1 VPPISEL
8 HLDVHGLTIGI
19 GGWPEVVDDLR
30 LDFAWFE
37 RRSPAAGAAQLRIA
51 IERRPPD
58 FAGLPDVPTILVTPR
73 NAVYQDGERTVVDYT
88 GRALAILDR
97 RSRTL
102 VVQSE
107 ERHLVHEVVYL
118 FTLSQTGEHL
128 DAQGLTRLHAL
139 GLVGHEGAVAVLLP
153 SGGGKSTLAL
163 RALREPGVRLLSDD
177 SPLLD
182 RRGRA
187 HPFPLR
193 IGIGREA
200 ARALPPDQV
209 RRIERLEYPVKYVV
223 SIDAFRAQIEREP
236 QPLAHIV
243 VARRRLGTN
252 ATLRTQSRG
261 AVVGPLFR
269 EGVVGL
275 GLAQM
280 IEWVL
285 QRGPRD
291 ALGKVGIAARR
302 AACCASATSRAQTW
316 QLDIGRDDDRNWK
329 ALAPL
334 LL

>member
-1 VPPISEL
+1 
-8 HLDVHGLTIGI
+8 LTIGMA
-19 GGWPEVVDDLR
+19 GWPEVVEDLR

-37 RRSPAAGAAQLRIA
+37 RLPPGAGAGDLRIA
-51 IERRPPD
+51 IERRAPD
-58 FAGLPDVPTILVTPR
+58 LADLPDIPAAFVTPR
-73 NAVYQDGERTVVDYT
+73 NAVYQYGDRTVVDYA

-97 RSRTL
+97 QSRTL
-102 VVQSE
+102 VVQGE
-107 ERHLVHEVVYL
+107 ERHLLHEIVYL

-128 DAQGLTRLHAL
+128 DAQGFTRLHAL
-139 GLVGHEGAVAVLLP
+139 GLVGAQGAVAVLLP

-177 SPLLD
+177 APLLD

-193 IGIGREA
+193 IGLGPAA
-200 ARALPPDQV
+200 ARTLPSEQV

-223 SIDAFRAQIEREP
+223 SIDAFRDRIESEP

-252 ATLRTQSRG
+252 AALRALPRR
-261 AVVGPLFR
+261 AVAGPLFR

-285 QRGPRD
+285 RRGARD
-291 ALGKVGIAARR
+291 ALGKIGIAADR
-302 AACCASATSRAQTW
+302 AACCASALSHAQTW
-316 QLDIGRDDDRNWK
+316 RLDIGRDDDRNWQ